1 MDGLVIK
8 KKWIDLNLSGKKTL
22 EIRGSDTYK
31 VGQIIYLLESGSH
44 RVRGTCK
51 IAESSP
57 ICASP
62 HWNQEKNRHCV
73 DVSWE
78 NVIKRYKVPYAW
90 ELSEVK
96 EREKE
101 ETMKNLKEKLIK
113 VAMLASIMIMQV
125 STEVYAGGLKDTKL
139 YTGTIKLLGD
149 ITPILVGI
157 EAVLAGVLVA
167 FEGIKYQQADD
178 QEKPKHMKN
187 IKTIIMIG
195 IFIMCASGLLPAI
208 LGYYQ

>member
-8 KKWIDLNLSGKKTL
+8 KKWIDLILSGKKTL

-51 IAESSP
+51 IAESFP

-73 DVSWE
+73 DVPWE

-96 EREKE
+96 EWEDVSYYNHPKGAVIWV
-101 ETMKNLKEKLIK
+101 KNVEPTNG
-113 VAMLASIMIMQV
+113 M
-125 STEVYAGGLKDTKL
+125 TENERLRYS
-139 YTGTIKLLGD
+139 Y
-149 ITPILVGI
+149 
-157 EAVLAGVLVA
+157 
-167 FEGIKYQQADD
+167 
-178 QEKPKHMKN
+178 
-187 IKTIIMIG
+187 
-195 IFIMCASGLLPAI
+195 
-208 LGYYQ
+208 